1 MILRYTY
8 LLALILLGLW
18 ACQQDQENK
27 PDPEK
32 EKLQQE
38 VASLRLENLDKD
50 SSLNQVLKYFN
61 EVQLNLAEIK
71 SKEGIISMS
80 SSKSLEL
87 NEDKKAMIIED
98 IQRINTLLAKNRATL
113 SKLRKLVENKG
124 LKIEELQTM
133 IDNLQKLVSEK
144 DLEIEA
150 LKKDLK
156 DLKISYELLSME
168 NSEKAELITLQ
179 EAELNKAYYCFG
191 TVKELKEKGVIDHQ
205 GGFIGIGRSEKLS
218 ETMNQ
223 DYFTRIDYTKMT
235 KFDIVSKKSR
245 LVTSHPKGS
254 YEWKLNSNG
263 QVEQLVITQPER
275 FWSISKYLVVVLD

>member
-1 MILRYTY
+1 MTRCFY
-8 LLALILLGLW
+8 LTSLILLGFL
-18 ACQQDQENK
+18 ACQQEQENK

-38 VASLRLENLDKD
+38 VASLRLENMDRD

-80 SSKSLEL
+80 SSKNLEL

-113 SKLRKLVENKG
+113 AKLRKLVDNKG
-124 LKIEELQTM
+124 LKIEELESM
-133 IDNLQKLVSEK
+133 IANLQKLVTEK
-144 DLEIEA
+144 DAEIET
-150 LKKDLK
+150 LKTNLK

-168 NSEKAELITLQ
+168 NTEKAELITLQ
-179 EAELNKAYYCFG
+179 ETELSKAYYCFG
-191 TVKELKEKGVIDHQ
+191 TIKELKEKGVIDQQ

-218 ETMNQ
+218 ETLNQ
-223 DYFTRIDYTKMT
+223 EYFTRIDYTKTT

-263 QVEQLVITQPER
+263 QIEQLVITQPER
-275 FWSISKYLVVVLD
+275 FWSVSKYLVVVVD